1 MYFFYFT
8 VDEDFI
14 NSIMN
19 AEAPWKSHY
28 REISLKTY
36 STFLLFV
43 FQRMIQIGDFV
54 SKSHKILHV
63 LESVVDVGSAAGG
76 CQRSMCDRC
85 AGSPA
90 GRGTPRAACCVPAI
104 PTVI

>member
-28 REISLKTY
+28 ERPEPPGDLVENVFHS
-36 STFLLFV
+36 FLLFV
-43 FQRMIQIGDFV
+43 FQRMIQIGDF
-54 SKSHKILHV
+54 SI
-63 LESVVDVGSAAGG
+63 
-76 CQRSMCDRC
+76 
-85 AGSPA
+85 
-90 GRGTPRAACCVPAI
+90 
-104 PTVI
+104 